1 MRSRAKPN
9 ERIFLNQWPPLWRR
23 PRPRRSRPCD
33 DQGHEDHRRGSSRRL
48 FRQERLTRK
57 SPCHPRPLGGRYM
70 PPIAV
75 ALSVDDGNPFLRSRL
90 FARTAHLLHKGGGCR
105 HNAPSGGPRCRSCL
119 RGRPAFLWVLHAS
132 LCPVERSFQRR
143 DRARRH
149 RHVGVLERGKG
160 ADGLGRRRLERST
173 GHAWARG
180 IGPSSRC
187 SRRAGHHQDRRLSGE
202 NPRGD
207 RRGWTP
213 LDGNLCRTWHQR
225 NRNDRSACRQD
236 RRSCAL
242 FFIHSHSRP
251 WQAPVT
257 APGRVRIVGVGPGG
271 HGWITPE
278 ASHLIANATELVGYA
293 PYLERLPPKQ
303 GQTRHQTGNRV
314 EMERARHA
322 LRLVEDGRHVAL
334 VSGGDPGVFAMAAAV
349 FEAIEEGDPGWRD
362 IDVAVSPGISAMQA
376 AAARTGA
383 PLGHDFCAISLS
395 DNRKPWSLVEKR
407 LAAAANADFVIALFN
422 PASTARP
429 GRIHDAFALLRGLKV
444 ASTPIVFAR
453 AVGREDEHIS
463 IETLASADPDRA
475 DMSTLII
482 VGSSET
488 RIVPRAGGAPFVYT
502 PRGKAAR

>member
-48 FRQERLTRK
+48 FRQERRARK
-57 SPCHPRPLGGRYM
+57 SPCHPRSLGGRYM

-75 ALSVDDGNPFLRSRL
+75 ALSVDDGNPFLRPRL
-90 FARTAHLLHKGGGCR
+90 CRGTARLLHKGGVCHR
-105 HNAPSGGPRCRSCL
+105 DASYGGPRCSSCL
-119 RGRPAFLWVLHAS
+119 RGRPAFLWVLHTS
-132 LCPVERSFQRR
+132 LCPVERSLRRR
-143 DRARRH
+143 DRSRCH

-173 GHAWARG
+173 GHAWASG

-187 SRRAGHHQDRRLSGE
+187 ERCGGHHQDRRQSSE

-207 RRGWTP
+207 RRGRTP
-213 LDGNLCRTWHQR
+213 LDSNLCRTWHQR
-225 NRNDRSACRQD
+225 NRNDRSPCRQG

-242 FFIHSHSRP
+242 FFLHSHSRP
-251 WQAPVT
+251 RQAPMS
-257 APGRVRIVGVGPGG
+257 APGRLRIVGLGPGG
-271 HGWITPE
+271 DAWITPE
-278 ASHLIANATELVGYA
+278 ASHLIANATDLVGYA

-349 FEAIEEGDPGWRD
+349 FEAIEEGDPGWGG
-362 IDVAVSPGISAMQA
+362 IDVAGKPRISGVEA

-395 DNRKPWSLVEKR
+395 DNRKPWSLVERR
-407 LAAAANADFVIALFN
+407 LAAAANAGFVVALYH
-422 PASTARP
+422 PAC
-429 GRIHDAFALLRGLKV
+429 ALRRGLKA
-444 ASTPIVFAR
+444 ASTPVVFAR
-453 AVGREDEHIS
+453 AVGREDEHIF
-463 IETLASADPDRA
+463 IATLGSADPGRA
-475 DMSTLII
+475 DMSTLIL

-488 RIVPRAGGAPFVYT
+488 RIVPRRSGTPFVYT

>member
-9 ERIFLNQWPPLWRR
+9 ERIFLIERPPLWRR
-23 PRPRRSRPCD
+23 PRARRSRPCD
-33 DQGHEDHRRGSSRRL
+33 DQGRENHQCRSGRRL
-48 FRQERLTRK
+48 FRQERRARK
-57 SPCHPRPLGGRYM
+57 SPRRHRSLGGRYV
-70 PPIAV
+70 PPITV
-75 ALSVDDGNPFLRSRL
+75 ALPVDDGNPFLRSRL
-90 FARTAHLLHKGGGCR
+90 YARTARLLHDGGGCR
-105 HNAPSGGPRCRSCL
+105 RDASSGGPRCRSRL

-143 DRARRH
+143 DRTRGH

-160 ADGLGRRRLERST
+160 ADGLGRRRLEYSP
-173 GHAWARG
+173 GHARARG

-187 SRRAGHHQDRRLSGE
+187 ERRGGHHQDRRQSGE

-207 RRGWTP
+207 HQGRTPRGS
-213 LDGNLCRTWHQR
+213 DLCRTWHQR

-242 FFIHSHSRP
+242 FFLHSHSRP
-251 WQAPVT
+251 RQAPMT
-257 APGRVRIVGVGPGG
+257 AQWRLRIVGLGPGG
-271 HGWITPE
+271 DAWITPE
-278 ASHLIANATELVGYA
+278 ASHLIANATDLVGYA

-303 GQTRHQTGNRV
+303 GQTRHQTGNGV

-429 GRIHDAFALLRGLKV
+429 GRIHDAFALLRGLKG
-444 ASTPIVFAR
+444 ASTPVVFAR
-453 AVGREDEHIS
+453 ALGREDEYIS
-463 IETLASADPDRA
+463 IETLASADSARA

-482 VGSSET
+482 VGSSEPP
-488 RIVPRAGGAPFVYT
+488 IIPRVGATPFVYT
-502 PRGKAAR
+502 PRGKAAQ